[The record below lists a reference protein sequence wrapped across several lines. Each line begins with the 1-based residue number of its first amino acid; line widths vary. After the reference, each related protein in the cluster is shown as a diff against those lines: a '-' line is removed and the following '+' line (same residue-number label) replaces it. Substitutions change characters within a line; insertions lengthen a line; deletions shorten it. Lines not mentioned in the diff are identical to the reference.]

1 MDLPPIA
8 LGWLRPALNVAA
20 ALTMAAPLATSAFSG
35 ELHHPQ
41 PLKYGSL
48 LKEQTTQF
56 VPEDHKG
63 MVCMAIAPQCM
74 TKKQWA
80 AHCLSNKD
88 GSASLVP
95 NSKSNLIDSQS
106 CRDALEESAPNADV

>member
-1 MDLPPIA
+1 MDHLHIP
-8 LGWLRPALNVAA
+8 LGWIKPALTMAA
-20 ALTMAAPLATSAFSG
+20 ALTMGAPFATSAWSC
-35 ELHHPQ
+35 ELHQSQ
-41 PLKYGSL
+41 PLKDEST

-80 AHCLSNKD
+80 AHCLSQSQ
-88 GSASLVP
+88 GIE
-95 NSKSNLIDSQS
+95 SKS
-106 CRDALEESAPNADV
+106 CRDALDRPNPNPEES

>member
-1 MDLPPIA
+1 MDLLRITPAWIKHA
-8 LGWLRPALNVAA
+8 LGVAT
-20 ALTMAAPLATSAFSG
+20 ALTMAAPFAPSALSCEQHQTQTQKD
-35 ELHHPQ
+35 ELP
-41 PLKYGSL
+41 

-80 AHCLSNKD
+80 AHCLSQSN
-88 GSASLVP
+88 P
-95 NSKSNLIDSQS
+95 IESKS
-106 CRDALEESAPNADV
+106 CRDALDRPDPNPADN